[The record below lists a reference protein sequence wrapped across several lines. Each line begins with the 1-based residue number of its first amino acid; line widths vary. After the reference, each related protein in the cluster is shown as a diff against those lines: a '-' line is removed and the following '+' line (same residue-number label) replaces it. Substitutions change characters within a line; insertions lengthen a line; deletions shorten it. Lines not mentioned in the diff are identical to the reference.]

1 MLTNKFN
8 KPGRCHSEIQIFN
21 RFTFLLHVVTSNYL
35 TMNQAYLVLYGFY
48 SNKLFHY
55 LLRMTVLT
63 STANI
68 KCVDDPANPWE
79 NNPNHILIHTQ
90 TLQDPLLITWPRIH
104 PSDVL
109 TDWHSH
115 FITTIRVLSL
125 IFVRL
130 ILRLCVFIV
139 CWFGSLPWLGV
150 AVFVEF

>member
-1 MLTNKFN
+1 MLLN
-8 KPGRCHSEIQIFN
+8 
-21 RFTFLLHVVTSNYL
+21 VVPSNYI
-35 TMNQAYLVLYGFY
+35 TMNQACMLFH
-48 SNKLFHY
+48 SNEMFHY
-55 LLRMTVLT
+55 LLRMTMLT

-68 KCVDDPANPWE
+68 KRVDDPANPWQ

-90 TLQDPLLITWPRIH
+90 TLQDPLLITWPWIH

-115 FITTIRVLSL
+115 FITTIRVLFL
-125 IFVRL
+125 IFGRL

>member
-1 MLTNKFN
+1 MLLN
-8 KPGRCHSEIQIFN
+8 
-21 RFTFLLHVVTSNYL
+21 VVTSNYL

-90 TLQDPLLITWPRIH
+90 TLQDPLLIT
-104 PSDVL
+104 
-109 TDWHSH
+109 
-115 FITTIRVLSL
+115 
-125 IFVRL
+125 
-130 ILRLCVFIV
+130 
-139 CWFGSLPWLGV
+139 
-150 AVFVEF
+150 